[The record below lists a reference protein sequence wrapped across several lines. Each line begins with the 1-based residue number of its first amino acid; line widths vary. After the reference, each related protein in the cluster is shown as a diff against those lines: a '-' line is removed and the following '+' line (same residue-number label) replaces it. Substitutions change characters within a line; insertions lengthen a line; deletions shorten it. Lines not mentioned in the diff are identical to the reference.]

1 MVNLVFLVIVTLFL
15 IICQTVIL
23 PTFSWFPQCFDLLI
37 TNILFLSLTHFHYGA
52 IVGIVLIGGIMDSIS
67 GVPFFHHIFSYLWI
81 YLIVQL
87 FKQFVFQRSAL
98 FVILISVISVVIQQG
113 MVLFSVF
120 LDQGRG
126 AVLQMDFSLM
136 LKQVFWGGLFIPP
149 GVWMINVLR
158 QNYFYG
164 LRQMNRAFD
173 RRYRS

>member
-1 MVNLVFLVIVTLFL
+1 MMNLSFGVIITLFL

-37 TNILFLSLTHFHYGA
+37 MNILFLSLAHSHYGA
-52 IVGIVLIGGIMDSIS
+52 IIGIVLIGGIMDSIS

-81 YLIVQL
+81 YLIVQV
-87 FKQFVFQRSAL
+87 FKQFVFQRSIL
-98 FVILISVISVVIQQG
+98 FVILISVIAVVIQQG

-120 LDQGRG
+120 LDQGRSM
-126 AVLQMDFSLM
+126 VFQMDFYLM
-136 LKQVFWGGLFIPP
+136 LRQVIWGGLFIPP

-158 QNYFYG
+158 QNFFYG
-164 LRQMNRAFD
+164 FKQMNRAFD